1 MRIDNTYTQRQ
12 QNFCSLKSI
21 KYWNDNCR
29 NRYPKEFAELLNT
42 IKESKAFTEFF
53 QKYDVDVSFNKREN
67 LFGSNWVSMKLDTMV
82 KSPEGE
88 NHNPILS
95 FGVNGRD
102 DASLINKLTQKIK
115 NIEFSDLK
123 NELDDSLK
131 QIEAK
136 EKMEKSKAE
145 RVAMNIAELDNITN
159 SLLMKNIP
167 EVPKKKTFF
176 EKLFGWLK

>member
-67 LFGSNWVSMKLDTMV
+67 LFGSNSVSMKLDTMV
-82 KSPEGE
+82 KSPEGK

-123 NELDDSLK
+123 NKLDDSLK

-136 EKMEKSKAE
+136 EKMEKSKAK
-145 RVAMNIAELDNITN
+145 RTAMQIANLDDITN
-159 SLLMKNIP
+159 SLLTQNSP
-167 EVPKKKTFF
+167 EVPKKKNFF

>member
-12 QNFCSLKSI
+12 QNFGSLKSI

-67 LFGSNWVSMKLDTMV
+67 LFGANWVSMKLDTMV

-123 NELDDSLK
+123 NKLDDSLK